1 MGLVL
6 GLEKKVLGVKELYNN
21 FMWKDAE
28 ERNTEIVSKRENINK
43 AMEEEKLEKA
53 KNKLLKSQ
61 KEERNNNVVEQLV
74 REKNLD
80 VPSYEECVDE
90 KSSVLGKIANKF
102 KEKFVE
108 EEEDFDEPANGYSR
122 FWSADFREY
131 DARVIDVKLLFD
143 NKYTSFA
150 NTPSGMSL
158 LSRNLDSDKLFIL
171 DDEDMFRVKKVV
183 EVKPELPSDNKAYLL
198 FETNKDNFVIEFVCT
213 RSF

>member
-6 GLEKKVLGVKELYNN
+6 GLEKKVLGVKELYNK
-21 FMWKDAE
+21 FMWSDSE
-28 ERNTEIVSKRENINK
+28 ERNAALATKKENIK
-43 AMEEEKLEKA
+43 AAEEARQAELAEK
-53 KNKLLKSQ
+53 KLLKAK
-61 KEERNNNVVEQLV
+61 KEGRNNNVVEQLV

-198 FETNKDNFVIEFVCT
+198 FETNKDNFVIEFDCT